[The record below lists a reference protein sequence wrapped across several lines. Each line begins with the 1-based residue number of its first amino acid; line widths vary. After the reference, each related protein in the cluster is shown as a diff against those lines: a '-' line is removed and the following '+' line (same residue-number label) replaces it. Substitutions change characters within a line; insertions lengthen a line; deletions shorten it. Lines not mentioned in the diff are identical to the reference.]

1 MELTEGTLSWLHTPS
16 ERSLSLISQA
26 NMVGLSFLYLEMAS
40 TTCGVATFGL
50 LPPITPALKLPVS

>member
-1 MELTEGTLSWLHTPS
+1 MELTEGTLSWLQTPS
-16 ERSLSLISQA
+16 ASSRSLISQA

-50 LPPITPALKLPVS
+50 EPPITPALKLPVS